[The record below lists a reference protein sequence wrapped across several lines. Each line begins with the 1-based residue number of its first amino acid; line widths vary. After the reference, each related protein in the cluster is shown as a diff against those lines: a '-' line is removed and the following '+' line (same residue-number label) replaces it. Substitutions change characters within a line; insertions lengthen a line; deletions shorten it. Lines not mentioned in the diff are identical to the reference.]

1 MWAISQLVSADSG
14 PSISTPFSVTV
25 AIWNWKKAELPMKMP
40 TRAPTPWN
48 PWGLLKGQKENFPQS
63 ENRKFG
69 NLFFKSK
76 DPGIA
81 TIQSRRACQLES
93 RHLYYSYP
101 SPGYKNGHLGNTA
114 LAYSVP
120 LALGPQSGS
129 GLAASPELL
138 AGEAREMEKHGRY
151 QGVNTHRSQIHSINV
166 QKKKVTVHLLPH
178 QSEFLPVLTLTW
190 RVNSRASL
198 FSHNTLSPERRCQ
211 HIQPPDYKESHLP
224 SSRDPGLVL
233 TLEFQGKNKQTITSP
248 HCLVF
253 LPSHIPEPS
262 MHHNQWPA
270 KGLRKL
276 HQACPHNRGS

>member
-40 TRAPTPWN
+40 TRAHTPWN
-48 PWGLLKGQKENFPQS
+48 PWGLLKGQVENLPQS

-101 SPGYKNGHLGNTA
+101 SSPGYKNGHLGNTA

-151 QGVNTHRSQIHSINV
+151 QGVNTRRSQIHSINV
-166 QKKKVTVHLLPH
+166 KKKKKVTVHLLPH

-198 FSHNTLSPERRCQ
+198 FPYVYWWHTTLSLECKCQ
-211 HIQPPDYKESHLP
+211 HI
-224 SSRDPGLVL
+224 
-233 TLEFQGKNKQTITSP
+233 
-248 HCLVF
+248 
-253 LPSHIPEPS
+253 
-262 MHHNQWPA
+262 
-270 KGLRKL
+270 
-276 HQACPHNRGS
+276 